1 LYHDRNKSRESSE
14 RSTVTRK
21 WESSKGDSD
30 FYIKHGVERVINARS
45 YSTKLGGCRLPAPI
59 LEAMRSA
66 SESCVR
72 MEDLQ
77 EAASAVIAAVTAAEA
92 GIVTSGASAALTLA
106 AAACL
111 TGFDINKMNR
121 LPDTSEMPN
130 EIVIHK
136 VHRNDYDH
144 ALRLAGARLVEAGFA
159 YYTFPYDVESLITDR
174 TVALFYLAG
183 TGRDALPLPVFVNI
197 AHNHGLPVI
206 VDAAAALPPAE
217 NLRAFIAAGADL
229 VAFSGGKHIQGPQ
242 ASGILCGR
250 KDLVLAAALQ
260 HQDMDVFPETWPLRK
275 LIHEGIVPSPPHHGI
290 GRGFKAGKEEIAGLL
305 AALELY
311 QHRDFDAELA
321 RWRGDI
327 ETIQGELTGINGVTA
342 CVVFPDS
349 DGKPVPSA
357 HVAVELPELTANDVI
372 NHLQSGH
379 PPICVYET
387 LASTGIIVLYPEAL
401 EEGDASLLGK
411 RLREVFTQ

>member
-1 LYHDRNKSRESSE
+1 M
-14 RSTVTRK
+14 TRK
-21 WESSKGDSD
+21 WHTGEGEAG
-30 FYIKHGVERVINARS
+30 FYMKHGVQLVINARS
-45 YSTKLGGCRLPAPI
+45 YSTKLGGCRLCEPV

-66 SESCVR
+66 AQSCVR
-72 MEDLQ
+72 IEDLQ
-77 EAASAVIAAVTAAEA
+77 EAASTVIASVTGAEA

-111 TGFDINKMNR
+111 TGLDIGKMNQ
-121 LPDTSEMPN
+121 LPDTSGMPN
-130 EIVIHK
+130 EIVVHK
-136 VHRNDYDH
+136 AHRNDYDH

-159 YYTFPYDVESLITDR
+159 YYTFPYDVESLINDR

-183 TGRDALPLPVFVNI
+183 SGRGTIPLPEFVNI
-197 AHNHGLPVI
+197 AHKHGLPVI

-217 NLRAFIAAGADL
+217 NLKAFVAAGSDL

-290 GRGFKAGKEEIAGLL
+290 GRGFKAGKEEIAGLI
-305 AALELY
+305 AALRLY
-311 QHRDFDAELA
+311 QRRDFDAELA
-321 RWRGDI
+321 RWQDDI
-327 ETIQGELTGINGVTA
+327 QTIVSALTGISGVTSS
-342 CVVFPDS
+342 VVFPDG

-357 HVAVELPELTANDVI
+357 HVALDLPALTANDLI
-372 NHLQSGH
+372 NELQKGH

-387 LASTGIIVLYPEAL
+387 LASTGTIVLYPEAL
-401 EEGDASLLGK
+401 EQGEANLIGK
-411 RLREVFTQ
+411 RLREVLTQRRP